1 MRLKNSEG
9 PLAIHNGN
17 NDILNSPKR
26 INTIQNSNIT
36 ANYNS
41 STNNT
46 TTTNNYTY
54 SYDNSIVSN
63 FTTTD
68 VISNVENLSI
78 ADLNVLNQVV
88 HDKVRT
94 FLCCYLR
101 FSYPSNFPNG
111 NMNI

>member
-41 STNNT
+41 STNNY
-46 TTTNNYTY
+46 TN

-63 FTTTD
+63 LTTTD

-88 HDKVRT
+88 HDKVRI
-94 FLCCYLR
+94 FIEFR
-101 FSYPSNFPNG
+101 NSK
-111 NMNI
+111 

>member
-9 PLAIHNGN
+9 PLSIHNGN

-46 TTTNNYTY
+46 LTTNNYTY
-54 SYDNSIVSN
+54 SYDNTIISN
-63 FTTTD
+63 LTTSD
-68 VISNVENLSI
+68 VISNVENLSTI
-78 ADLNVLNQVV
+78 DLNLLNQVV
-88 HDKVRT
+88 HDKVR
-94 FLCCYLR
+94 CYSS
-101 FSYPSNFPNG
+101 FF
-111 NMNI
+111 ICI